1 MVKKHLVR
9 SYAYFTFAG
18 LGLVTAWVL
27 NGITVMQNQD
37 YLKAWFGSAVDWV
50 LSTDLLIVAVAVA
63 IFMIYE
69 ARRLKMKNVW
79 LYIALSGI
87 TAMAFTFP
95 LFLAMRERKILSHH
109 LGGGKLDTYE
119 FDKHRVDVWV
129 PKDLNPNTPVLV
141 MHDGRNLFDLA
152 NTFAGATW
160 GVIPAI
166 RDELRAAQP
175 LVIGVWGLSDETR
188 LRELSPEKIVRED
201 VEHFWQHVPEDYRTT
216 GIEPFG
222 DSYISLISDAILPFM
237 LEKYGIRHSL
247 DRTAVMGSSM
257 GGLISLYAMG
267 ERPELFGTAICFS
280 THWPFGDDRMVE
292 GLVNR
297 LPDPA
302 THRVWTDTGTKELD
316 ANYAPF
322 HAKAHELLKR
332 KGFDEPEGLVAAT
345 YPYTGHHESYW
356 SRRVVDALS
365 WWLRAPG
372 LDQL

>member
-9 SYAYFTFAG
+9 SYAYLTLSA
-18 LGLVTAWVL
+18 LGLITAWVL
-27 NGITVMQNQD
+27 NGITVIEGQD

-50 LSTDLLIVAVAVA
+50 LSVDLLIVAIAVA

-69 ARRLKMKNVW
+69 AKRLKMKNVW
-79 LYIALSGI
+79 LYIALSGV

-95 LFLAMRERKILSHH
+95 LFLAMRERKILNHH
-109 LGGGKLDTYE
+109 LGGGSLETYE

-166 RDELRAAQP
+166 RDELRADQP

-188 LRELSPEKIVRED
+188 IRELSPEKIVQD
-201 VEHFWQHVPEDYRTT
+201 DIEHFWKHVPKGYQTT
-216 GIEPFG
+216 GKEPFG

-237 LEKYGIRHSL
+237 LEKYGIKHSL

-267 ERPELFGTAICFS
+267 ERPDVFGTAICFS
-280 THWPFGDDRMVE
+280 THWPFGEDRMVE
-292 GLVNR
+292 GLISR
-297 LPDPA
+297 LPDA
-302 THRVWTDTGTKELD
+302 ASHRVWTDTGTIELD
-316 ANYAPF
+316 VNYAPF
-322 HAKAHELLKR
+322 HAKAHELLKQ
-332 KGFDEPEGLVAAT
+332 KGFSEPEGLVAAT

-365 WWLRAPG
+365 WWLKAPE
-372 LDQL
+372 LDLL